1 MPLLDVSDILL
12 DPDIVETL
20 TIQRRQANVGSNGR
34 ATKTVTTITPAP
46 VGSVQPQDAGDLE
59 RGSDQQNLPKEI
71 QVITQFRLRGASQDG
86 QGNEYQPDLIVWQ
99 GDSYQVD
106 SIEPWTAYGA
116 GWVVAKCSSIDS
128 LDQAPT

>member
-12 DPDIVETL
+12 DPDVAETL

-34 ATKTVTTITPAP
+34 ASQTVTTITPAP

-59 RGSDQQNLPKEI
+59 RGSDQQKLPKKIE
-71 QVITQFRLRGASQDG
+71 VITPFRLRSAGSDG

-106 SIEPWTAYGA
+106 SVEPWTAYGA
-116 GWVVAKCSSIDS
+116 GWLVAKCSSVDS
-128 LDQAPT
+128 LDVAPS